1 MTGGEAALMD
11 LRYVTPEK
19 LEEHDVDEL
28 PALLERDD
36 GYVWLD
42 VPTWT
47 GKAGQVLKEVLRFHP
62 VAVGICRESNRM
74 PMVHGYADH
83 VFLVLHRPLLVSAG
97 RMHPIEMDIF
107 MSERFLVTVHG
118 PVHPA
123 VTRGDVLSEVNETLD
138 RMEARRIWPASP
150 IELLH
155 ALISLTALRLRVVG
169 QEIALRVGNVED
181 AVLGGEMADPEGALE
196 EMFLV
201 RQELLVLRTMASH
214 GAEVLSRARR
224 LLPGRSPAQDALIG
238 DLEDMLSRVHRMTAD
253 EAEFLVGVIELYRTR
268 TDTKMMI
275 AAERLAVLAAVTL
288 PVTAIAS
295 VYGMNVIVN
304 ETTHVVQLVLVL
316 TLMATIC
323 GVLLRWT
330 KNRGWW

>member
-1 MTGGEAALMD
+1 MD
-11 LRYVTPEK
+11 LRFVTAAK
-19 LEEHDVDEL
+19 IEEHEVDEL

-62 VAVGICRESNRM
+62 VAVDICRESNRM

-83 VFLVLHRPLLVSAG
+83 VFLVLHRPLLVSVG
-97 RMHPIEMDIF
+97 RMHPIETDIF
-107 MSERFLVTVHG
+107 LSERFLVTVHG

-123 VTRGDVLSEVNETLD
+123 VTRGDVLSEVNETLH
-138 RMEARRIWPASP
+138 RMEARRIWPKNP
-150 IELLH
+150 VELLH
-155 ALISLTALRLRVVG
+155 ALISLTALRLRMVG
-169 QEIALRVGNVED
+169 QDIASRVASVED
-181 AVLGGEMADPEGALE
+181 GVLAGEMTDPESSLE

-224 LLPGRSPAQDALIG
+224 LLPGRTSAQDELIG
-238 DLEDMLSRVHRMTAD
+238 DLEDMLNRIHRMTAD

-295 VYGMNVIVN
+295 VYGMNVIVSRRT
-304 ETTHVVQLVLVL
+304 EPVQL
-316 TLMATIC
+316 TLLLILMGSIC
-323 GVLLRWT
+323 AVLLRWT